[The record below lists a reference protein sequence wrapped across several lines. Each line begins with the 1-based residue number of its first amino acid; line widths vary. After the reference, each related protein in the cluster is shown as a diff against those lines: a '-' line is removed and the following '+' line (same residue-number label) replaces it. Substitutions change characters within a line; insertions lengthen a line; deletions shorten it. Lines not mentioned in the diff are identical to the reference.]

1 MDNMAENALLLDF
14 YGSLL
19 SQRRRDIYHMR
30 FCEDHTLTEI
40 GEKLGISRQAV
51 YVAIS
56 ISQEYLEGYETKLK
70 MIAHHKAARKG
81 LDQLKTALDS
91 GDIAES
97 KRILGLLDD
106 LIMEG

>member
-1 MDNMAENALLLDF
+1 MEKIAENALLLDF

-19 SQRRRDIYHMR
+19 SQRRRNIYHMR
-30 FCEDHTLTEI
+30 FCEDLTLTEI

-56 ISQEYLEGYETKLK
+56 ISQEYLEGYEAKLK
-70 MIAHHKAARKG
+70 MIAHHKSARG
-81 LDQLKTALDS
+81 RIDELKTALDS